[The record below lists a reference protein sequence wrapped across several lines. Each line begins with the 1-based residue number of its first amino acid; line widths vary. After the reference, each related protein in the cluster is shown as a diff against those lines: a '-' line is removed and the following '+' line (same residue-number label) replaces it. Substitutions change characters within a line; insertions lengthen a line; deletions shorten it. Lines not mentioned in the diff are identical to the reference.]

1 MRAYVE
7 PGSWT
12 QDEIVL
18 SEDESHHLIH
28 VLRRQRGDL
37 IELFNGTGDFA
48 EASIA
53 SIARG
58 SVTARVTQRRH
69 VERRT
74 PLITLIQALPREQ
87 KLDFI
92 LQKAT
97 ELGLAHLIPVVT
109 ENAIVKIK
117 ADRAE
122 DKKARWE
129 KIVLNAAKQCGAAWL
144 PRIEPARSLDALL
157 QQRPALDLLI
167 VCALTPSARAM
178 KEVLRAAKPAPASIG
193 ILVGPEGDF
202 SPAEMDAILA
212 AGAMPVS
219 LGSTVLRSE
228 TAAMYALSALRYEFD
243 L

>member
-129 KIVLNAAKQCGAAWL
+129 KIVLNAAK
-144 PRIEPARSLDALL
+144 
-157 QQRPALDLLI
+157 
-167 VCALTPSARAM
+167 
-178 KEVLRAAKPAPASIG
+178 PAPASIG

-228 TAAMYALSALRYEFD
+228 TAAMYALSAVRYEFD